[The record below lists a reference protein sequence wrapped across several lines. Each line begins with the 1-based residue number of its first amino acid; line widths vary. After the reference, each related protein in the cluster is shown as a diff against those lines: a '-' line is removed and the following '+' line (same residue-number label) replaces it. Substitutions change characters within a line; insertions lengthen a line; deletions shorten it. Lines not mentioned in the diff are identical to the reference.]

1 MTDRTILADLARR
14 DARLFALK
22 QQIQNIPR
30 RIAELEAELKRLEGE
45 GRDAGARVDQA
56 EAARRKLENE
66 LQEVRQRRTKS
77 EGRLATLTS
86 TEQYQAVV
94 KEIAGH
100 GERIDALESA
110 VLEAMER
117 AEDAAVRRDAEVAR
131 VEQGIQVARGQV
143 TAYQA
148 DLDAART
155 EMPLATAERDAVVQT
170 LDAPTRGLYER
181 VLGVRRDAG
190 LALVHS
196 STCGICKAV
205 QPPQVLQLLRSETGI
220 QTCQM
225 CGRILVWDGAAA

>member
-1 MTDRTILADLARR
+1 MTDRRILADLARR

-30 RIAELEAELKRLEGE
+30 RIAELEAEVKRLEGE

-100 GERIDALESA
+100 GERIDVLESA

-117 AEDAAVRRDAEVAR
+117 AEEAASRRDTEVAR
-131 VEQGIQVARGQV
+131 VEQGLQVARGQIS
-143 TAYQA
+143 AYAA

-205 QPPQVLQLLRSETGI
+205 QPPQILQLLRSETGI

-225 CGRILVWDGAAA
+225 CGRILVWDGAAV

>member
-1 MTDRTILADLARR
+1 MTDRSILADLARR

-45 GRDAGARVDQA
+45 GRDAGARVEQA

-66 LQEVRQRRTKS
+66 LQEVRQRRLKS

-100 GERIDALESA
+100 GERIDGLESA

-131 VEQGIQVARGQV
+131 VEQGIRVARGQV

-155 EMPLATAERDAVVQT
+155 EMPVATAERDAVVQT

-205 QPPQVLQLLRSETGI
+205 QPPQVLQLLRSATGI

>member
-1 MTDRTILADLARR
+1 VTDRRILADLARR

-30 RIAELEAELKRLEGE
+30 RIAELEAEVKRLEGE

-117 AEDAAVRRDAEVAR
+117 AEEAAGRRDTEVAR
-131 VEQGIQVARGQV
+131 VEQGLQVARGQIS
-143 TAYQA
+143 AYAA

-155 EMPLATAERDAVVQT
+155 EMPVATAERDAVVQT

-205 QPPQVLQLLRSETGI
+205 QPPQILQLLRSETGI

-225 CGRILVWDGAAA
+225 CGRILVWDGAAV